1 MIRAS
6 GAQTPSNQVRHCST
20 ERSEEGGGKAELS
33 IDWDDVGGMSCVATV
48 FFFFSLSLSLSLS
61 LTFLLPCTDGKQP
74 LSKTD
79 LSSVRR
85 TQEIAL
91 KAVTGSFLILMKYLK
106 VGSA

>member
-1 MIRAS
+1 MGR
-6 GAQTPSNQVRHCST
+6 CWWD
-20 ERSEEGGGKAELS
+20 ELC
-33 IDWDDVGGMSCVATV
+33 GYRLLL
-48 FFFFSLSLSLSLS
+48 FLSLSLSLSLS